1 MSDDDA
7 LAEAVHDTG
16 IRRLQAAYAD
26 AVNRRAWAEVAA
38 LFSDDAPVVLDTRA
52 GDPLRF
58 EGGAAIAAFIEGAVA
73 RFALF
78 EFVVLN
84 AHVTFPDGPRA
95 GTATCRLFMCELR
108 TDRDDGRFSVAYG
121 LYHDR
126 YGLDAAGRWRFA
138 ERRYHSLART
148 AAGPPGSPTAGLDV
162 FPLPTAPGIDVPP
175 WPA

>member
-1 MSDDDA
+1 MLDDDV

-26 AVNRRAWAEVAA
+26 AVNRRAWDEVAP
-38 LFSDDAPVVLDTRA
+38 LFVDGAPVRLDTRS
-52 GDPLRF
+52 GEVLRF
-58 EGGAAIAAFIEGAVA
+58 EGGAAIASFIEGAVE
-73 RFALF
+73 RFAFF

-95 GTATCRLFMCELR
+95 GTAACRLFMCELR
-108 TDRDDGRFSVAYG
+108 TGREDGRLTTAFG

-126 YGLDAAGRWRFA
+126 YRQDGGRWRFA
-138 ERRYHSLART
+138 ERRYHSVART
-148 AAGPPGSPTAGLDV
+148 AADLDV
-162 FPLPTAPGIDVPP
+162 FPLPTHPGIDVPA